1 MERSQPEP
9 AQDNSLVPPS
19 WPWVGQWSQSRV
31 PKVPCSPKTV
41 SPDVCRGTFHIQT
54 MMSAALTRLG
64 AMFSSTWL
72 YRKNNCTSTATT
84 KARTIPLHEHSS
96 ANLFSCSNCK
106 LVHPSH
112 QSLLLPTVGSDFV
125 LYLLVYSPDLSKEW
139 DPDLWPP
146 QLSTYSQGRSQDGK
160 WDFFSTPGLQTSL
173 WERSWLVRTFFRT
186 PAGGKQCFGSGQA
199 PDWRNQRTFSWLC
212 PFAKPA
218 STNYLKGQVMSA
230 GPWLSSFGY
239 QTDRWSASVAPWHEN
254 SIF

>member
-19 WPWVGQWSQSRV
+19 WPWVGQRSQSRV
-31 PKVPCSPKTV
+31 PKVLCSPKTV
-41 SPDVCRGTFHIQT
+41 SPDVCKGTFHIQT

-72 YRKNNCTSTATT
+72 YRKNNCTSPATT

-96 ANLFSCSNCK
+96 ANLFSSSNCK

-146 QLSTYSQGRSQDGK
+146 QLSSYSQGRSQDGK
-160 WDFFSTPGLQTSL
+160 WDIFPLQVCKPHCGR
-173 WERSWLVRTFFRT
+173 EV
-186 PAGGKQCFGSGQA
+186 
-199 PDWRNQRTFSWLC
+199 DW
-212 PFAKPA
+212 
-218 STNYLKGQVMSA
+218 
-230 GPWLSSFGY
+230 
-239 QTDRWSASVAPWHEN
+239 
-254 SIF
+254 